1 MTEADIQCLKDNI
14 EKLVEIRTT
23 DDECLVAKILFVT
36 DDEEYDDHE
45 VLYEVIS
52 SYAID
57 SYHLLDSDSG
67 YVLDFKKI
75 VSVKPVPREH
85 Y

>member
-1 MTEADIQCLKDNI
+1 MTEDDIQCLKENVD
-14 EKLVEIRTT
+14 KLVEIRTT
-23 DDECLVAKILFVT
+23 DDECLVAKVLFVT

-52 SYAID
+52 SNTID
-57 SYHLLDSDSG
+57 SYRLLDSNSG

-75 VSVKPVPREH
+75 VSVKQVPREH
-85 Y
+85 